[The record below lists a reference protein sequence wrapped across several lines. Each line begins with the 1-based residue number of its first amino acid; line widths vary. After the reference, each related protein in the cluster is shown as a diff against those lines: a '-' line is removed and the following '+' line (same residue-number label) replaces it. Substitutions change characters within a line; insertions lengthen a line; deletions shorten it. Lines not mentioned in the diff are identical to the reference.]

1 MTIEKRSTVFFFR
14 ETIAVSAYFFVLFC
28 LVLFCFVFIMTECLD
43 KQPTDVKT
51 FVHVCSLCSWSNNK
65 PAKTLFGHPEW
76 EGKRT
81 KELTLE
87 TPRDSL
93 IIERCHG
100 SGNFFQAFIG
110 KKVTITCRKF
120 DSPSNENIIQSQTLS
135 KSSFNKRGLDQ

>member
-1 MTIEKRSTVFFFR
+1 MTIEKRSIVFFFSGDNR
-14 ETIAVSAYFFVLFC
+14 SECVF
-28 LVLFCFVFIMTECLD
+28 FCFVFFIMIECLD

-51 FVHVCSLCSWSNNK
+51 FVYVCSLCSWSNHK
-65 PAKTLFGHPEW
+65 PAKTLFGYPEW

-100 SGNFFQAFIG
+100 SGNFFQEFIG
-110 KKVTITCRKF
+110 KKVNTIIHNYGQEIWFTVQREHH
-120 DSPSNENIIQSQTLS
+120 SVTN
-135 KSSFNKRGLDQ
+135 SFKILI